1 MKTTTKKFAWLLI
14 TVLFLMLAA
23 ACGPATPK
31 DETADAGSNDGATTA
46 TNDEIES
53 PTDTAVASDV
63 AASTE
68 DSASSQEP
76 PDVTG
81 PPEPVPAAVDDADY
95 TATDS
100 GLRYYD
106 LVEGDGGSPEEG
118 DIVSIAYSMWLEEGS
133 VFLDSS
139 RGQATDFIL
148 GSEQVFPGWNE
159 GVLTMNEGGKRQLV
173 IPSELALGEEGLP
186 GLIPPNAV
194 LVLEVELVSFRA
206 SPTPTEV
213 DAGDFETT
221 DSGLK
226 IYDIATGDGLTPQKG
241 DTVTIEFAIWLQE
254 EMTYVAGSEDQGGE
268 FSFALGS
275 GQAFPG
281 WEEGTLT
288 MAEGGTRQLIIPPDL
303 ALGEQ
308 GVPGVVPPN
317 ATLVMEITL
326 LSVQEA
332 VVQTEVDEADYITT
346 ESGLKYYDI
355 EVGDGPMPEA
365 GQTVAVHYT
374 GWLEDGTKF
383 DSSLDRGQPFEFPLG
398 QSAVI
403 AGWDE
408 GVATMRVGGKRQL
421 FIPAD
426 LAYGDAAT
434 GIIPAGATLIFDVE
448 LLEIK

>member
-1 MKTTTKKFAWLLI
+1 MKIKTKQYAWLLI
-14 TVLFLMLAA
+14 AVLLLLLAA

-31 DETADAGSNDGATTA
+31 DDAATDAAGTTETSAGN
-46 TNDEIES
+46 E
-53 PTDTAVASDV
+53 TDTAVTDTAATGDV
-63 AASTE
+63 AATVDE
-68 DSASSQEP
+68 SALP
-76 PDVTG
+76 PDHPDLTQ
-81 PPEPVPAAVDDADY
+81 PEIVPAAVDEADY
-95 TATDS
+95 ITADS

-106 LVEGDGGSPEEG
+106 LVAGDGSSPEEG
-118 DIVSIAYSMWLEEGS
+118 DIVSVAYSMWLEEGT

-139 RGQATDFIL
+139 RGQTTDFIL

-159 GVLTMNEGGKRQLV
+159 GVLTMNEGGTRQLI
-173 IPSELALGEEGLP
+173 IPPELALGEEGLAS
-186 GLIPPNAV
+186 LIPPNAT
-194 LVLEVELVSFRA
+194 LILEVELVSFRA

-213 DAGDFETT
+213 DAGEFETS
-221 DSGLK
+221 DSGLQ
-226 IYDIATGDGLTPQKG
+226 IYDIEVGDGLTPNEG
-241 DTVTIEFAIWLQE
+241 DTVTLKFAIWLQE
-254 EMTYVAGSEDQGGE
+254 EMKYVAGSEDQGGE

-281 WEEGTLT
+281 WEEGMLS

-326 LSVQEA
+326 LSVRA
-332 VVQTEVDEADYITT
+332 AAVQTEVDEADYITT
-346 ESGLKYYDI
+346 DSGLKYYDI
-355 EVGDGPMPEA
+355 EVGDGATPEV
-365 GQTVAVHYT
+365 GQTVVVHYT
-374 GWLEDGTKF
+374 GWLEDGTQF

-408 GVATMRVGGKRQL
+408 GVATMQVGGKRQL
-421 FIPAD
+421 YIPAD

-434 GIIPAGATLIFDVE
+434 GIIPPGATLIFDVE